1 MLGRTLTAATLLAL
15 ALPGCGGGVDF
26 VARETRLTFEPAA
39 GRFWSLPFPSDAREQ
54 SDGSYDFERF
64 PAFGAE
70 TPVARSNPLVGMWLD
85 VAKAR
90 VRGGFGPSGGVFF
103 TTSGPL
109 DPSSLPAS
117 PAASLGLESS
127 VFLVDIDDDSPERG
141 RFLPLDVAFLTE
153 GDRFAPPNLLAARLV
168 FGYTRRPSTRYA
180 AVVTDAVRDAA
191 GAPLGRSEAF
201 HAAFEG
207 EDGADAALVSGFQRL
222 RALLEEAGLDPAR
235 VVGAT
240 VFGTLDHNALL
251 LRLADWAESLPLP
264 AMGDWVHAESH
275 ESFELLTSSFTV
287 PVFQTGRRPYADIGE
302 GRIEFEANGDPKV
315 VGAQDVRL
323 ALTVPKRRQPAAGF
337 PLTLYLHGSG
347 SNWRES
353 ADRAPK
359 PEDGS
364 SPTLP
369 PEGRGP
375 AEWLARRGVATLGF
389 DFPLHGNRHSPPDT
403 SGLVFYNLFG
413 NIDATID
420 NYHTTAVELIL
431 LSRLIL
437 EARLDPNLAPNLDAG
452 DAPDGRLRFDPE
464 RLTAM
469 GQSMGTTLAVPWA
482 TVDRRV
488 KGLVLSG
495 AGGVLVEIGVTA
507 IEPVP
512 LKGFVERLLE
522 LPEGESLHIHH
533 PLLHAFQHVWD
544 LVDPIAKARYVS
556 QEPHPGVPPKHIFMS
571 AGVRDGYFHPRSQAA
586 MAAGLGIP
594 LVGEEVEP
602 ILPETLALDGRQT
615 RAYPLGKTLGDRV
628 AGVVQF
634 AAPNAL
640 GHYVLFNQEG
650 ARHQYTC
657 FVASVGTG
665 REAIHAARGLEDP
678 CP

>member
-1 MLGRTLTAATLLAL
+1 MPRRPLAHVAAL
-15 ALPGCGGGVDF
+15 ALSLLACGGDAAF
-26 VARETRLTFEPAA
+26 VERDTRLHFDPAE

-54 SDGSYDFERF
+54 TDGSYDFERF
-64 PAFGAE
+64 PAYGGDSPLAG
-70 TPVARSNPLVGMWLD
+70 SNQLLGMWLD
-85 VAKAR
+85 VAEAR
-90 VRGGFGPSGGVFF
+90 VRDGFGLSAGVFF
-103 TTSGPL
+103 TTSGAL

-117 PAASLGLESS
+117 PADTMSLGAS
-127 VFLVDIDDDSPERG
+127 VFLVDIDESSPERG
-141 RFLPLDVAFLTE
+141 RAFPLDVAFFAA
-153 GDRFAPPNLLAARLV
+153 GDRYAPPNLLALRPV

-180 AVVTDAVRDAA
+180 AVVTDQVRDAA
-191 GAPLGRSEAF
+191 GAPLGRSAAF

-207 EDGADAALVSGFQRL
+207 LDGADPALVESL
-222 RALLEEAGLDPAR
+222 RGLRRFLEAQGASPER

-240 VFGTLDHNALL
+240 VFRTLDHNALL

-264 AMGDWVHAESH
+264 AVAAWQHAESH
-275 ESFELLTSSFTV
+275 QSFELLTSSFTV
-287 PVFQTGRRPYADIGE
+287 PVFQSGRRPYAEIGE
-302 GRIEFEANGDPKV
+302 GRIEFEANGEPRV
-315 VGAQDVRL
+315 VGTQDVRL
-323 ALTVPKRRQPAAGF
+323 VLTVPKAPQPAEGF

-347 SNWRES
+347 SNAREP
-353 ADRAPK
+353 ADRAPR

-364 SPTLP
+364 APTLP

-389 DFPLHGNRHSPPDT
+389 DFPLHGTRHSPPDT

-431 LSRLIL
+431 LSRAVL
-437 EARLDPNLAPNLDAG
+437 EQRLDPSLAPSLDQGSAS
-452 DAPDGRLRFDPE
+452 DGLIRFDPD

-495 AGGVLVEIGVTA
+495 AGGVLIEIAVTA

-512 LKGFVERLLE
+512 LKAFVERLVE

-533 PLLHAFQHVWD
+533 PLLHALQHVWD
-544 LVDPIAKARYVS
+544 LVDPIPKARYVTK
-556 QEPHPGVPPKHIFMS
+556 EPHPGIPPKHIFMS
-571 AGVRDGYFHPRSQAA
+571 AGVRDGYFHPRSTSA
-586 MAAGLGIP
+586 MAAALGIP
-594 LVGEEVEP
+594 LVGAEVEP
-602 ILPETLALDGRQT
+602 TLPQVLALDGRTT
-615 RAYPLGKTLGDRV
+615 RPYPLGQTLGGRV

-634 AAPNAL
+634 AAPNDL

-650 ARHQYTC
+650 ARYQYTC
-657 FVASVGTG
+657 FAASVGTG
-665 REAIHAARGLEDP
+665 REAIPEARGLEDT